1 MRLPVVFAALVWAGA
16 CGGALPSGEASGGRG
31 GAGGSGGAASGAMGG
46 ASAGGAGGVSVT
58 TLLDA
63 GVITGPGPTCDS
75 PAAACACDSQ
85 ASECQPVLKTVCVGQ
100 HCPPSLD
107 DAMLVA
113 NWPLDSASTPLPRVE
128 GHYSQCE
135 SGSRGFTI
143 SHDAGA
149 NRGFAYN
156 ANGRLALSYTFAGDG
171 SCAQLVCGAF
181 ATGPSSSCSGCRMFS
196 DPRPAGSFV
205 PPGAGIVHGPE
216 PNCEIDEN
224 GRWSIPGL
232 APAH

>member
-1 MRLPVVFAALVWAGA
+1 MRLSVTLFVALG
-16 CGGALPSGEASGGRG
+16 CGGALPSGGSSSARG
-31 GAGGSGGAASGAMGG
+31 GAGGSGGSARAAPGG
-46 ASAGGAGGVSVT
+46 ASSGGVNLVDASVPLDALAGAG
-58 TLLDA
+58 
-63 GVITGPGPTCDS
+63 TGGESACDT
-75 PAAACACDSQ
+75 PPAACACDSR
-85 ASECQPVLKTVCVGQ
+85 ASECQPVLMNVCVGQ
-100 HCPPSLD
+100 HCPPSLA

-113 NWPLDSASTPLPRVE
+113 NWPLDSASTPLPRTDGE
-128 GHYSQCE
+128 YTECE

-149 NRGFAYN
+149 NRGFAYD
-156 ANGRLALSYTFAGDG
+156 ASGRLALSYTFAGDG

-181 ATGPSSSCSGCRMFS
+181 AHGPLSPCSGCRMFS